1 MDKNTNTSVSVQTKT
16 KKANISP
23 KNKLHITKLASFWVL
38 SIMSICMLAGSCLTA
53 FADGV
58 ANDAGSFDTVVDFIV
73 TWVQRI
79 GGVIGFI
86 GAIQFGMAFKND
98 DADGKT
104 RGLMTLASGF
114 IVIAICI
121 AYSTLFKQS

>member
-1 MDKNTNTSVSVQTKT
+1 MDNSNKSVSVQTKNAVPQ
-16 KKANISP
+16 KKA
-23 KNKLHITKLASFWVL
+23 LHFLKLASFWVL
-38 SIMSICMLAGSCLTA
+38 SIVSVYMLSGGNLMA
-53 FADGV
+53 FADDV
-58 ANDAGSFDTVVDFIV
+58 ANDASFFDTVVDFIV

-121 AYSTLFKQS
+121 AYNTLFKQS

>member
-1 MDKNTNTSVSVQTKT
+1 METKTTLTKANTTNTSKLS
-16 KKANISP
+16 NN
-23 KNKLHITKLASFWVL
+23 NKRYLAKLWSKMAIAFMCVMAL
-38 SIMSICMLAGSCLTA
+38 GGQAITA
-53 FADGV
+53 FAVDS
-58 ANDAGSFDTVVDFIV
+58 DAGSFDTVVSFIV

-114 IVIAICI
+114 IVIAVCI
-121 AYSTLFKQS
+121 AYDTLFKQA

>member
-1 MDKNTNTSVSVQTKT
+1 METKT
-16 KKANISP
+16 TITTTPAKKKSLNRLFSKMNAV
-23 KNKLHITKLASFWVL
+23 LFAMMASV
-38 SIMSICMLAGSCLTA
+38 ICLGINGGLVA
-53 FADGV
+53 FADGG
-58 ANDAGSFDTVVDFIV
+58 DAGSFNSVVSFIV

-121 AYSTLFKQS
+121 AYDTLFKQA